1 MSWKTGLV
9 SFLIILALLTP
20 VQGQEQK
27 EGKTLPLTLE
37 DCIAKALKNNLNL
50 AVEVYGPEIA
60 DAAIVRAKEYFM
72 PSLELS
78 YGTEKNENPPYWWI
92 QGAGT
97 IVTKNLDYGASLV
110 QRIPTG
116 GSASLSLAN
125 NRTDT
130 NESFQ
135 LINPRFSSTLSF
147 VFDQPLLKDFG
158 LRVNRREIL
167 IAQNNLDISEEQ
179 LKATLVDTIF
189 LVEEAYWNVV
199 YAIENYK
206 VKQQSLDLARD
217 LLEKNRKEVEVGKL
231 APIEILNAEAE
242 VASREADSVA
252 AEGLIRRS
260 EEVLRNIINLDAES
274 DARGKPIVPVD
285 TPIFAEKQ
293 ISLEEATKIAFA
305 RRPDLVMTAKEIET
319 NELNVNVAKNQAL
332 PGLNLQFSYWS
343 PGISGDRLIYLD
355 DNPFLGV
362 IVGKEKESASKS
374 IKDAFRLLY
383 KNWSVGL
390 TLSLPLNNLLT
401 KANLVT
407 ARLQLEQ
414 TQARLKTIEQKA
426 ALEVGDAV
434 REIETN
440 AKKVRAYR
448 IARELAEKRLEA
460 EEKKLGVGLTTNY
473 FVLQYQEALADART
487 MELKAL
493 VDYNLS
499 LARLERA
506 CATSLEN
513 RNIRLTN
520 FLKGQ

>member
-1 MSWKTGLV
+1 
-9 SFLIILALLTP
+9 
-20 VQGQEQK
+20 
-27 EGKTLPLTLE
+27 LTLE
-37 DCIAKALKNNLNL
+37 DCIGKALKNNLNL

-60 DAAIVRAKEYFM
+60 DSAIVRAKEYFM
-72 PSLELS
+72 PALEFS
-78 YGTEKNENPPYWWI
+78 YATEKRENAPYWWI

-97 IVTKNLDYGASLV
+97 IVTKNLDYQASLV

-116 GSASLSLAN
+116 GSASLSFAN
-125 NRTDT
+125 NKTDT

-135 LINPRFSSTLSF
+135 IINPRFSSTLSF

-158 LRVNRREIL
+158 LKVNRREIL
-167 IAQNNLDISEEQ
+167 VAQNNLGISEEQ
-179 LKATLVDTIF
+179 LKATLVNTIF
-189 LVEEAYWNVV
+189 IVEEAYWNFV
-199 YAIENYK
+199 YAIENHK

-217 LLEKNRKEVEVGKL
+217 LLEKNKKEVAVGKL
-231 APIEILNAEAE
+231 AQIEILNAEAE

-252 AEGLIRRS
+252 AEGLIQRS
-260 EEVLRNIINLDAES
+260 EEVLRNIINLDADS
-274 DARGKPIVPVD
+274 NVRGMAIVPVD
-285 TPIFAEKQ
+285 TPSFVEKP
-293 ISLEEATKIAFA
+293 ISLEEATSTAF
-305 RRPDLVMTAKEIET
+305 RQRPDLIMTAKEIET
-319 NELNVNVAKNQAL
+319 NELNVDVAKNQTL
-332 PGLNLQFSYWS
+332 PGLNLKFSFWS
-343 PGISGDRLIYLD
+343 PGISGDRLIYLND
-355 DNPFLGV
+355 DFFQGIV
-362 IVGKEKESASKS
+362 VGKQKESASKS
-374 IKDAFRLLY
+374 IKDAFNFLY
-383 KNWSVGL
+383 KNWSVSL

-414 TQARLKTIEQKA
+414 AQARLKTLEQQA

-440 AKKVRAYR
+440 TKKVRAYR

-499 LARLERA
+499 LARLEKA
-506 CATSLEN
+506 CATSLES
-513 RNIRLTN
+513 RNIRLTD
-520 FLKGQ
+520 FVSR